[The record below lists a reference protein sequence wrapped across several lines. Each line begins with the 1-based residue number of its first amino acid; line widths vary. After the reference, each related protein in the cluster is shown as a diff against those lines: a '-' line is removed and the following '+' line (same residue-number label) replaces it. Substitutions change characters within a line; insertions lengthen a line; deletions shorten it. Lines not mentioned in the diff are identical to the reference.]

1 TVFISRASAAG
12 APLGGAL
19 ADRLARRLPGARIL
33 VQAAGLVGGAAFVGL
48 VARAGGAAALAAA
61 MVTASALTG
70 SDSYRAAA
78 EAALAR
84 AGLLPARAPRAA
96 GHWLTAAE
104 ALAHGPVQI
113 AVIGQDGD
121 PARAALE
128 TQAWRSAPGGAVT
141 LAGEPGA
148 EAAMLAGRDL
158 IDGVPAAYV
167 CHGFVC
173 DRPVTSAEDLH
184 AQLRQG

>member
-1 TVFISRASAAG
+1 
-12 APLGGAL
+12 
-19 ADRLARRLPGARIL
+19 
-33 VQAAGLVGGAAFVGL
+33 
-48 VARAGGAAALAAA
+48 

-104 ALAHGPVQI
+104 ALAHGPVQV

-128 TQAWRSAPGGAVT
+128 THAWRSAPGGAVI

-173 DRPVTSAEDLH
+173 DRPVTSAEDLR